1 MKIDPRTEPYK
12 VIIAPVLTERT
23 TDIMTAT
30 NTYVF
35 KVHPDADKVSIK
47 SAIEKIFDVTVESVN
62 VANRKGKPRRLRL
75 QQGRRSNWKKAYVKL
90 AEGSRIDLI

>member
-1 MKIDPRTEPYK
+1 MKMDPKTEPYK
-12 VIIAPVLTERT
+12 VIIAPILTERS

-35 KVHPDADKVSIK
+35 KVHPDANKEAIK
-47 SAIEKIFDVTVESVN
+47 NAIEKIFEVTVESVN

-75 QQGRRSNWKKAYVKL
+75 EKGRRSNWKKAYVKL